1 MHKSI
6 QARAAA
12 GAAPADDRSMVVF
25 EYVVALACAAF
36 ALLLHQL
43 A

>member
-1 MHKSI
+1 MNESI
-6 QARAAA
+6 PARAAA
-12 GAAPADDRSMVVF
+12 SDAPADDRSMVVF
-25 EYVVALACAAF
+25 EYLVALACAAC